1 MPQKPEDQ
9 PLPALLAVRCTLTPS
24 TETRV
29 MIRILLLALAVLSLQ
44 ACVSTRSSH
53 GYILERD
60 QQNLSAQ
67 PGFDT
72 KDSIL
77 AKFGEPSM
85 VGVFDRNA
93 WYYLYSSDQTRAFFK
108 PETTT
113 RLVVAIKFDEEST
126 VSSID
131 NYSLADGEDIRLV
144 SRETPT
150 RGKTLNFWEQLL
162 GNVGALPAGI
172 GEEGP
177 VPGQ

>member
-1 MPQKPEDQ
+1 
-9 PLPALLAVRCTLTPS
+9 
-24 TETRV
+24 

-53 GYILERD
+53 GYLLERD
-60 QQNLSAQ
+60 QEELTAE

-77 AKFGEPSM
+77 AKYGEPSM
-85 VGVFDRNA
+85 IGVFDRNA
-93 WYYLYSSDQTRAFFK
+93 WYYLYSTDQARAFFK
-108 PETTT
+108 PETTA
-113 RLVVAIKFDEEST
+113 RRVIAIKFDENST
-126 VSSID
+126 VSSIED
-131 NYSLADGEDIRLV
+131 YTLEDGEDIRLV

-162 GNVGALPAGI
+162 GNVGALPASI